1 MTQEKHGIQIF
12 DEKGCPI
19 LEIGPHLV
27 RENSELAEKIGI
39 IAASWAQAEV
49 NLNCL
54 FAVLLDTTPDEAAN
68 QLKKYRSAARTADG
82 ARKLAAEYLTGAE
95 LESVTKALN
104 HLDLVRLRRN
114 RVQHDV
120 WAKKGDDNQTMFAI
134 HSDQYLAFTTN
145 VVAATELAIPEGEK
159 SERVINLANEFA
171 ATITKGHTLRDL
183 KEIDQEL
190 NLASKS
196 LMEAMFFRISQR
208 LKEKGAVLSQR

>member
-1 MTQEKHGIQIF
+1 MTQEKHGIQVF
-12 DEKGCPI
+12 DQSGAPI

-27 RENSELAEKIGI
+27 RESFEFAEKIGM

-68 QLKKYRSAARTADG
+68 QLKKYRGAARATDG
-82 ARKLAAEYLTGAE
+82 ARKLAGEYLKGAE

-104 HLDLVRLRRN
+104 QLDLVRSRRN

-120 WAKKGDDNQTMFAI
+120 WAKKGEDNQTMFAI
-134 HSDQYLAFTTN
+134 HSDQYLAFITN
-145 VVAATELAIPEGEK
+145 LVATTELSIPEGEK
-159 SERVINLANEFA
+159 NERVINLANEFA
-171 ATITKGHTLRDL
+171 ATITQGHSIRDL
-183 KEIDQEL
+183 QEIDQEV

-196 LMEAMFFRISQR
+196 LMKAMFFRISQR
-208 LKEKGAVLSQR
+208 LKEK

>member
-1 MTQEKHGIQIF
+1 MIKETRGIQVF
-12 DEKGCPI
+12 DQAGAPV

-27 RENSELAEKIGI
+27 REATQFAEKIGM

-49 NLNCL
+49 NLSCL

-68 QLKKYRSAARTADG
+68 QLKKYRSAARATDG

-104 HLDLVRLRRN
+104 QLDLVRLRRN

-134 HSDQYLAFTTN
+134 HSNQYFAFITN
-145 VVAATELAIPEGEK
+145 LVAATELAIPEGEK
-159 SERVINLANEFA
+159 SERIINLANEFA
-171 ATITKGHTLRDL
+171 TTITQGHNIRDL
-183 KEIDQEL
+183 QEIDQEL

-196 LMEAMFFRISQR
+196 LLAAMFFRISQR
-208 LKEKGAVLSQR
+208 LKEK

>member
-1 MTQEKHGIQIF
+1 MRQEKHGIQIF
-12 DEKGCPI
+12 DQTGVPV

-27 RENSELAEKIGI
+27 RENSEFAEKIGI

-68 QLKKYRSAARTADG
+68 QLKKYGSAARAADG

-104 HLDLVRLRRN
+104 QLDLVRLRRN

-120 WAKKGDDNQTMFAI
+120 WAKKSDDDQTMFAI

-171 ATITKGHTLRDL
+171 ATITKGHTIRDL
-183 KEIDQEL
+183 QEIDQEL

-208 LKEKGAVLSQR
+208 LKEKGAALSQR

>member
-12 DEKGCPI
+12 DQTGGPV

-27 RENSELAEKIGI
+27 RENSEFAETIGI

-54 FAVLLDTTPDEAAN
+54 FAILLDTTPDEAAD
-68 QLKKYRSAARTADG
+68 QLKRYRSAARAADG

-104 HLDLVRLRRN
+104 QLDLVRLRRN

-120 WAKKGDDNQTMFAI
+120 WAKKDDDNQTMFAI
-134 HSDQYLAFTTN
+134 HADQYLAFTTN
-145 VVAATELAIPEGEK
+145 FVAATELAIPEDEK
-159 SERVINLANEFA
+159 SEIVLNLANEFA
-171 ATITKGHTLRDL
+171 ATITKGHTIRDL
-183 KEIDQEL
+183 QEIDHEL

-208 LKEKGAVLSQR
+208 LKEKGAALAQR